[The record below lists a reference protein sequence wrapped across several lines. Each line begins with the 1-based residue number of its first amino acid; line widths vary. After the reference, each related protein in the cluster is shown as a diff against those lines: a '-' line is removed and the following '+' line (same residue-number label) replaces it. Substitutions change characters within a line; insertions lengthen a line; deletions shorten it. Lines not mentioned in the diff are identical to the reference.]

1 MDFLKKHYEKIV
13 LAVALVALIVSA
25 IFLALNVSALSSQI
39 EEAPNPIPKVAS
51 APRIPLDTYTNAI
64 QSLAQPP
71 LWTNVTRELFDPI
84 PIGPTNVI
92 PQPGTTEFPVTL
104 LSVVRKP
111 FKLLFKIYSYD
122 ANTTNGY
129 NFQINFQFRART

>member
-13 LAVALVALIVSA
+13 LAVALVALIASA

-51 APRIPLDTYTNAI
+51 APRIPLNAYTNAI
-64 QSLAQPP
+64 QLLAQPP

-84 PIGPTNVI
+84 PIGPVYSPQTTNPESV
-92 PQPGTTEFPVTL
+92 FPVIL
-104 LSVVRKP
+104 LSVVR
-111 FKLLFKIYSYD
+111 
-122 ANTTNGY
+122 
-129 NFQINFQFRART
+129 